1 MRRQFMTH
9 SIKVS
14 NKHGRWGN
22 MRKEIT
28 ELIKELKHKD
38 SSVRRNAAET
48 LGMIGDEKAV
58 DSLILIL
65 KDKNR
70 FVRQEAIA
78 ALGKI
83 GGARLVG
90 PVTQALKEEKDEFV
104 KESIKKVLEKLEK

>member
-1 MRRQFMTH
+1 M
-9 SIKVS
+9 KD
-14 NKHGRWGN
+14 
-22 MRKEIT
+22 IT

-48 LGMIGDEKAV
+48 LGIMGDEKAI
-58 DSLILIL
+58 DSLVVVL

-83 GGARLVG
+83 GGTRLVE
-90 PVTQALKEEKDEFV
+90 PLTHALKEEGDEFV
-104 KESIKKVLEKLEK
+104 KDSIRKVLEKLRK